1 LQEDPDYNP
10 CAERWKNM
18 KDELTNHMWEIF
30 DETGI
35 FMAFCH
41 HRFVLIITD
50 MVRSG
55 KQCIYFILV
64 TPYN

>member
-18 KDELTNHMWEIF
+18 KDKLTNRMWGIF

-35 FMAFCH
+35 FMVFCH
-41 HRFVLIITD
+41 HGFVLTITD

-55 KQCIYFILV
+55 EQCIYFILV

>member
-18 KDELTNHMWEIF
+18 KDELTNRMWGIF

-35 FMAFCH
+35 FMAFCC

-50 MVRSG
+50 IVRSG
-55 KQCIYFILV
+55 EQCIYFILV

>member
-18 KDELTNHMWEIF
+18 KDELTNRMWGIF
-30 DETGI
+30 DKTGV
-35 FMAFCH
+35 FMEFCR
-41 HRFVLIITD
+41 HRFALIIAD

-55 KQCIYFILV
+55 EQCIYFILV

>member
-10 CAERWKNM
+10 CTERWKNM
-18 KDELTNHMWEIF
+18 KDELTSRMWGIF
-30 DETGI
+30 DETGV
-35 FMAFCH
+35 FMAFCR
-41 HRFVLIITD
+41 HRFALIITD

-55 KQCIYFILV
+55 EQCIYFILV